1 MGTTMSSVKAW
12 TCGHAYRESPFTG
25 SKSHSN
31 DQPSY
36 LDALTPSLLI
46 PECLNSSTIYRRASN
61 EMLWM
66 TENGGLTA
74 VIIILIFW
82 GRNNGRFDLIKF
94 SSRFARSNYCK
105 LIGAYTLNTIDTKVG
120 LKGAWTIRV
129 FVSTVMWSMALWL
142 LVCLQN
148 NSVNSFKLLSCQAV
162 LNIID
167 FDVRCSCHQVRNVDY
182 SLLCSPPGHLQ

>member
-1 MGTTMSSVKAW
+1 MQPVN
-12 TCGHAYRESPFTG
+12 FTG

-46 PECLNSSTIYRRASN
+46 PECLNSSTTYRRASN

-167 FDVRCSCHQVRNVDY
+167 FDVRCSCHQVRNVD
-182 SLLCSPPGHLQ
+182 